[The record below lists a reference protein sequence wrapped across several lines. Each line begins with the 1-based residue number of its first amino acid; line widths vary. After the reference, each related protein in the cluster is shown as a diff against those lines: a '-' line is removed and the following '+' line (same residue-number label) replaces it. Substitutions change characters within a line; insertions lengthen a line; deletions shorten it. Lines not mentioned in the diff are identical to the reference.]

1 MFVRWTQT
9 ELDRLLRERRE
20 AQLAKQAASEDAQAQ
35 PGEEEDKAAEVP
47 KLDQLLAKKKAEEA
61 AKEQLIQEFRK
72 KQAEKARKEEEERAR
87 MEAEARK
94 RETQLEQARRKVCAC
109 VPVGAGFRA
118 FREDSRGPPH
128 ATVCL
133 I

>member
-1 MFVRWTQT
+1 
-9 ELDRLLRERRE
+9 LDRLLRERRE

-35 PGEEEDKAAEVP
+35 QGEEEDKDAEVP

-109 VPVGAGFRA
+109 VPVGTEFRA